1 MIKKWIVVSI
11 LILSVSS
18 LSQNINNKNQLVTVL
33 GIGHQSIYIPQK
45 KWNVLKTIA
54 HASAIGTATGLLG
67 YTINDFFFPFNWLL
81 LYKLRSVWV
90 DAVVQHAHEN
100 NEYVNAD
107 SLFNTAWITDW
118 IVYLAAFGIQHKI
131 RSKTRHQYHL
141 R

>member
-11 LILSVSS
+11 LTLPVSS
-18 LSQNINNKNQLVTVL
+18 FSQKINNKSQLVTVL
-33 GIGHQSIYIPQK
+33 DIGHQSIYIPQK

-81 LYKLRSVWV
+81 LYTLRSVLV
-90 DAVVQHAHEN
+90 DSVVQHAKEN
-100 NEYVNAD
+100 NEYANAE

-118 IVYLAAFGIQHKI
+118 VVYLAAFAIQHKI
-131 RSKTRHQYHL
+131 SSRTRHQHHL